1 MRTIILFFCVSLAA
15 TQVRSQQYA
24 YLTFDSIHLR
34 NLNIL
39 TGSSAFVADIQATQK
54 YTSTYNGVVLRY
66 EYDTLNGFIPPNT
79 SLTQADE
86 PIYYLNAPSDTNQ
99 LTIAIQPNGY
109 IAAPIGSTSD
119 TLRAVVTFSDGNG
132 RTVSF
137 YGPRVIPKLNT
148 VNNIPIPPCLKAYTA
163 PPLPLIPITSVPN
176 NPTPAYLNNFKIVT
190 ITLTN

>member
-1 MRTIILFFCVSLAA
+1 MRTIILFFCISLAA
-15 TQVRSQQYA
+15 TQARSQQYA
-24 YLTFDSIHLR
+24 YLAFDSIHLR

-39 TGSSAFVADIQATQK
+39 TGNSAFVAAIQTTQK
-54 YTSTYNGVVLRY
+54 YTSIYNGVTLRDGF
-66 EYDTLNGFIPPNT
+66 DTLNGFVSPNT
-79 SLTQADE
+79 SSAQADA

-99 LTIAIQPNGY
+99 LTVVIQSGGY

-137 YGPRVIPKLNT
+137 YGPRIIPKLNA

-176 NPTPAYLNNFKIVT
+176 NPPLAYLNNFKIVT